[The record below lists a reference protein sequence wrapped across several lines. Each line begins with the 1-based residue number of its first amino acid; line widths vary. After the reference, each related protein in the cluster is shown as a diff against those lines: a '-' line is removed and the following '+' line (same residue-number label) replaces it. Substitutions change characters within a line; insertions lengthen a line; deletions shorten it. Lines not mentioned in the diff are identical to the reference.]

1 MTDTDSRPVT
11 LTPEAVD
18 FAKKKRV
25 QLGKPEG
32 ALRVG
37 VKGGGC
43 AGLTYV
49 TDFTDDPPRERD
61 LVYDY
66 DGLRV
71 IIDPRSVPYIEGST
85 LNYEN
90 SLMYQGL
97 KWNNPQQASACGCGE
112 TFSVKEGV
120 VAKAKKQF
128 KTA

>member
-1 MTDTDSRPVT
+1 MSETSTAPVT

-18 FAKKKRV
+18 YAKKKRV
-25 QLGKPEG
+25 QLGQPD
-32 ALRVG
+32 ASLRVG

-49 TDFTDDPPRERD
+49 SDFTEDPPRERD
-61 LVYDY
+61 MVFDY
-66 DGLRV
+66 DGLKV

-85 LNYEN
+85 LTYEN
-90 SLMYQGL
+90 TLMYQGL
-97 KWNNPQQASACGCGE
+97 KWQNPQQESACGCGA

-120 VAKAKKQF
+120 VAKAKKQL